1 MKKNV
6 LGISTSPRRNGNS
19 DLLLKKAL
27 SGAESVGANVEYLSL
42 NDYKINPCIEC
53 NACYKKG
60 RCVVKD
66 DYQEILEKLL
76 SADRLIFATPVFFMS
91 VCAQAKMLIDRGQCL
106 WAEKYILGNNDKPVY
121 HPAEEPSENSMQD
134 RRAMI
139 IAVGGS
145 RSRKQFECIRWTFK
159 TYLDGLRVNYV
170 SGLFVGRVDEFG
182 AIEKHPTAFDEAFR
196 LGSMLASSDT
206 PLPEKP
212 DNIEIIND

>member
-6 LGISTSPRRNGNS
+6 LGISTSPRLNGNS

-27 SGAESVGANVEYLSL
+27 SGAESAGANVEYLSL

-53 NACYKKG
+53 NACYKRG
-60 RCVVKD
+60 RCVVRD
-66 DYQEILEKLL
+66 DYHQVLEKLIK
-76 SADRLIFATPVFFMS
+76 ADRLIFATPVFFMS

-106 WAEKYILGNNDKPVY
+106 WAEKYILGNDNKPVY
-121 HPAEEPSENSMQD
+121 HPAEEPSELLTQD
-134 RRAMI
+134 RRAMV

-145 RSRKQFECIRWTFK
+145 KSKKQFECIRWTFK

-182 AIEKHPTAFDEAFR
+182 AIEKHPTAFDEAYK
-196 LGSMLASSDT
+196 LGVLLASSDT
-206 PLPEKP
+206 SLPEKP
-212 DNIEIIND
+212 VNVEIIMD